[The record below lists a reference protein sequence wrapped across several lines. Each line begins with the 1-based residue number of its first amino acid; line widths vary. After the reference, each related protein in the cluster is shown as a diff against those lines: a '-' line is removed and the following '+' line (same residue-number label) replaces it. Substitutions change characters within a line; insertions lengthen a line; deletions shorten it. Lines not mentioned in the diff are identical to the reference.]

1 MTVTHCAPLPL
12 QLTPVL
18 SQGMAAQPVR
28 AVGVG
33 FGAGR
38 AAASAKPA
46 CNHGSSPWQVTMH
59 WGCHC
64 VLLLHEEVLQNFFF

>member
-28 AVGVG
+28 AVGSG
-33 FGAGR
+33 LWGR
-38 AAASAKPA
+38 E
-46 CNHGSSPWQVTMH
+46 GSSLSKASLQSQLFTVAGNNALGLSLCPFVT
-59 WGCHC
+59 
-64 VLLLHEEVLQNFFF
+64 